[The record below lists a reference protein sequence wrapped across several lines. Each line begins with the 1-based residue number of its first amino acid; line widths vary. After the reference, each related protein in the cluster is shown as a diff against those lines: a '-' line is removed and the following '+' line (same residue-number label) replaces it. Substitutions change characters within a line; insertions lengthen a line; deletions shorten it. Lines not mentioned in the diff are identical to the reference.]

1 MNIPNL
7 HSADLNEIHRLLQSV
22 VRIGKI
28 TMIDTTTTP
37 PCVRVESGS
46 LHTDCIPWTTTRAA
60 SVSHWR
66 PPFVGEDVVLL
77 AIGGDTGN
85 ARVIGSLYTEDNPPP
100 ERSLDKT
107 VTVYPDGARIEY
119 DHAASILTATLPG
132 QAMVTAGG
140 AITVRAKG
148 AVNVSSDADITAK
161 APTINAV
168 ADTSATVKAPV
179 IAATADA
186 SITLKAPAITLDGH
200 VTVTQ
205 GVTSLVDVT
214 AGGISLMTHQHPS
227 VQRGSAK
234 TDPPE

>member
-1 MNIPNL
+1 MNIPDL
-7 HSADLNEIHRLLQSV
+7 HSADLTDIYRLLQSI
-22 VRIGKI
+22 VRTGKV
-28 TMIDTTTTP
+28 TMIDVTTMP

-46 LHTDCIPWTTTRAA
+46 LHTDWIPWTTSRAA
-60 SVSHWR
+60 GVSHWR
-66 PPFVGEDVVLL
+66 PPFVGEDVLLL

-85 ARVIGSLYTEDNPPP
+85 ARVIGSLYTEANPPP
-100 ERSLDKT
+100 EQSLDKT

-119 DHAASILTATLPG
+119 DHATSTLTATLPG
-132 QAMVTAGG
+132 QAIVTATG
-140 AITVRAKG
+140 AIT
-148 AVNVSSDADITAK
+148 VSSDADITAK
-161 APTINAV
+161 APQVDAM
-168 ADTSATVKAPV
+168 ASASATVKAPV
-179 IAATADA
+179 IAATADT

-205 GVTSLVDVT
+205 GVTSVVDVT

>member
-1 MNIPNL
+1 MV
-7 HSADLNEIHRLLQSV
+7 DTSV
-22 VRIGKI
+22 
-28 TMIDTTTTP
+28 TP

-46 LHTDCIPWTTTRAA
+46 LHTDWIPWTTSRAA
-60 SVSHWR
+60 GVSHWR
-66 PPFVGEDVVLL
+66 PPFVGEDVLLL

-107 VTVYPDGARIEY
+107 VTVYPDGARLEY
-119 DHAASILTATLPG
+119 DHASSTLTATLPG
-132 QAMVTAGG
+132 QAIITADGAVT
-140 AITVRAKG
+140 IEAKG
-148 AVNVSSDADITAK
+148 NVEVSSAAAITAK
-161 APTINAV
+161 ALQIDAMASV
-168 ADTSATVKAPV
+168 SATVKAPV
-179 IAATADA
+179 IAATADT

-214 AGGISLMTHQHPS
+214 AGGISLMSHQHPS

>member
-1 MNIPNL
+1 
-7 HSADLNEIHRLLQSV
+7 
-22 VRIGKI
+22 
-28 TMIDTTTTP
+28 MIDATTMP
-37 PCVRVESGS
+37 PYVRVESGS
-46 LHTDCIPWTTTRAA
+46 LHTDWIPWTTSRAA
-60 SVSHWR
+60 GVSHWR
-66 PPFVGEDVVLL
+66 PPFVGEDVLLL

-85 ARVIGSLYTEDNPPP
+85 ARVVGSLYTEDNPPP

-119 DHAASILTATLPG
+119 DHVASTLTATLPG
-132 QAMVTAGG
+132 QA
-140 AITVRAKG
+140 TVSAKG
-148 AVNVSSDADITAK
+148 AIKVSSDADITAK

-179 IAATADA
+179 IAATADT

-200 VTVTQ
+200 VTVTE
-205 GVTSLVDVT
+205 GVTSVVDVT
-214 AGGISLMTHQHPS
+214 AGGISLMTHKHSS

>member
-1 MNIPNL
+1 MNLPDFN
-7 HSADLNEIHRLLQSV
+7 SADLNEIRRLLQSI
-22 VRIGKI
+22 VRTGKVS
-28 TMIDTTTTP
+28 MVDTAVTP

-46 LHTDCIPWTTTRAA
+46 LHTDWIPWTTSRAA
-60 SVSHWR
+60 GVSHWR
-66 PPFVGEDVVLL
+66 PPFVGEDVLLL

-119 DHAASILTATLPG
+119 DHASSTLTATLPG
-132 QAMVTAGG
+132 QAIVTTTG
-140 AITVRAKG
+140 AITVT
-148 AVNVSSDADITAK
+148 SDADITAK
-161 APTINAV
+161 APTINAAASV
-168 ADTSATVKAPV
+168 SATVKAPV
-179 IAATADA
+179 IAATADT

-205 GVTSLVDVT
+205 GVTSAVDVT
-214 AGGISLMTHQHPS
+214 AGGISLMSHQHPS